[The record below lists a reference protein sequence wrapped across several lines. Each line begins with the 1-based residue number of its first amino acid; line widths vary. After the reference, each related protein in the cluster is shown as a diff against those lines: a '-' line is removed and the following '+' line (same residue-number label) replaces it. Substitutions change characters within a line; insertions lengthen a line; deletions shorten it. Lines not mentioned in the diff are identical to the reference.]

1 MRPRTSQIQS
11 NTCSTMLAAS
21 FFHLK
26 CGGAEVC
33 PITCSFPMSD
43 SQLRVIYAECDA
55 DADAMQ
61 LSRRG
66 SGTLLFTRHTPTTS
80 A

>member
-1 MRPRTSQIQS
+1 
-11 NTCSTMLAAS
+11 MLADS

-26 CGGAEVC
+26 CGGATHC
-33 PITCSFPMSD
+33 TITSSFPMSD
-43 SQLRVIYAECDA
+43 SELRVIYAECDA

-66 SGTLLFTRHTPTTS
+66 SGALLFTRHTPTNS